1 MFCIVGKL
9 HLLGNHLFSWA
20 YTFKFMVFLKRYFGT
35 NLICGYQCIH
45 KATTGLYI
53 CYHKHTL
60 LRWLKKSTKN
70 STPQIL
76 MIPKYCTWFKTV
88 YIVASFP
95 QTCIVF
101 FVTLRNSTF
110 KCCPK
115 LHTGPRTCIVCDQM
129 HSRTMYVE
137 RIERAWKHNSNRIK
151 YSKSPYSV

>member
-45 KATTGLYI
+45 QATTGLYI

-76 MIPKYCTWFKTV
+76 MIPKYCTSFVLCLRLCISLPHFQKPVSYFSSFWENRLWSV
-88 YIVASFP
+88 APSYIQGPGLALYVIK
-95 QTCIVF
+95 CI
-101 FVTLRNSTF
+101 LEP
-110 KCCPK
+110 C
-115 LHTGPRTCIVCDQM
+115 M
-129 HSRTMYVE
+129 
-137 RIERAWKHNSNRIK
+137 
-151 YSKSPYSV
+151 